1 MDLEWDRRIVA
12 RLKARD
18 AEAFDEVYAAFHG
31 RIFGFLARLSR
42 RRDTAEDL
50 AEETWLRLVAH
61 VPRLRDDTRLGPWLF
76 TVARN
81 LYVSYCRSRLLDYD
95 ARAGL
100 HLWPERQVDATPF
113 EMASANE
120 LQRQVETALAT
131 LPGPYRE
138 ALLLVAFEGLTPSEA
153 AGVCGVSAETM
164 RQRLSRARTML
175 ARRLDPSTDALTL
188 PMLKEVLP

>member
-42 RRDTAEDL
+42 RRDMAEDL

-138 ALLLVAFEGLTPSEA
+138 ALLLMAFEGLTPSEA